1 MAKKKLDG
9 SIDSAIVPSLGA
21 IEFNYTQEEIE
32 TLVKE
37 LQQTLPRS
45 NSPLVSIII
54 PVYNQLSYTLRC
66 LKAIASNLSDNLA
79 VEIIL
84 INDCSSDDTQQIL
97 EPITAITL
105 INNRVNSGFIHSC
118 NRGASLA
125 QGKYLY
131 FLNNDTEIKPNC
143 IESLVEVAIQPQ
155 VGAVGSK
162 LVYPQGIL
170 QEAGGIVW
178 QDANAWNYGRHNN
191 PLAPEYN
198 YLRPV
203 DYCSGASLMVD
214 KSAFLKLNG
223 FETEFAPAYYEDTD
237 LCFALRHQLGL
248 EVMYQPKS
256 EVVHYEGISS
266 GTSTITG
273 VKKYQV
279 VNADKFKQK
288 WQHVLDSYPL
298 NLGVKN
304 TPLASRKF
312 LGKKTVLVVDSYM
325 PSYDKESGSRRLFEI
340 IKVFRS
346 LNFHVIF
353 AADNGYKDEPYTSVL
368 QNLQVE
374 VLYTELGYGV
384 TIEQQIQQRLSS
396 IDLAWICRPEL
407 CQKYIAL
414 VRQNNKI
421 KVIYDTIDLH
431 YLRLKREW
439 ELTNNLDDRSKN
451 KWQQMQTTELSMA
464 SLSDLAI
471 TVTTNEQK
479 ILQYQSV
486 GRVEVVP
493 NVHLPYQ
500 EDVPGF
506 DSRSG
511 ILFIGGYNHTP
522 NVDGVKWLCQEIMP
536 LVWQQQPDL
545 KVTLLGSNPTE
556 EVKSL
561 ANNRVTVTGYIEDVA
576 PYFLSHKLFVSP
588 LRYGAGMKGKI
599 GQSLEY
605 SLPIVSTNI
614 GTEGMNLIDERDVLE
629 AYNTNDFAR
638 QILRLYNDVL
648 LWQKLS
654 ANSTKAIAPYHPQEI
669 KNQLSKIVKNL
680 SVADRTLIIK

>member
-1 MAKKKLDG
+1 MAKKKFDGDVGSFIDPIG
-9 SIDSAIVPSLGA
+9 SIV
-21 IEFNYTQEEIE
+21 EFNYTQDEIK
-32 TLVKE
+32 TLVEE
-37 LQQTLPRS
+37 LQRTLPRS

-66 LKAIASNLSDNLA
+66 LKAIASNLSDNLT

-84 INDCSSDDTQQIL
+84 INDCSSDDTQKVL

-105 INNRVNSGFIHSC
+105 VNNRVNSGFIHSC
-118 NRGASLA
+118 NRGASFA

-143 IESLVEVAIQPQ
+143 IESLVEVITQPQ

-191 PLAPEYN
+191 PIAPEYN

-203 DYCSGASLMVD
+203 DYCSGASLMVE

-223 FETEFAPAYYEDTD
+223 FEKELAPAYYEDTD

-248 EVMYQPKS
+248 KIMYQPKS

-288 WQHVLDSYPL
+288 WQHVLDNYL
-298 NLGVKN
+298 FNFGVKN
-304 TPLASRKF
+304 TPVASRKF
-312 LGKKTVLVVDSYM
+312 LGKKTVLVIDSYM

-340 IKVFRS
+340 IKIFKS
-346 LNFHVIF
+346 LDFHVIF

-368 QNLQVE
+368 QNLEVE

-384 TIEQQIQQRLSS
+384 TIERQIEQRLSL

-407 CQKYIAL
+407 SQKYIPL
-414 VRQNNKI
+414 VKQNNKI

-439 ELTNNLDDRSKN
+439 ELTNNLDNNSAN
-451 KWQQMQTTELSMA
+451 KWQQMQVTELSMA
-464 SLSDLAI
+464 SQSDLAI

-479 ILQYQSV
+479 ILQDRSIE
-486 GRVEVVP
+486 RVEVVP
-493 NVHLPYQ
+493 NVHFPYQ
-500 EDVPGF
+500 ENIPDF
-506 DSRSG
+506 DLRSG
-511 ILFIGGYNHTP
+511 ILFIGGYSHTP

-545 KVTLLGSNPTE
+545 KVTLLGSNPTA
-556 EVKSL
+556 EVKAL
-561 ANNRVTVTGYIEDVA
+561 ANSRITVTGYVEDVT
-576 PYFLSHKLFVSP
+576 PCFISHKLFVSP

-605 SLPIVSTNI
+605 SLPIVSTKI
-614 GTEGMNLIDERDVLE
+614 GTEGMNLVNERDVLE
-629 AYNTNDFAR
+629 ANNTKDFAV
-638 QILRLYNDVL
+638 QILRLYNDVG
-648 LWQKLS
+648 LWHKLS
-654 ANSTKAIAPYHPQEI
+654 ANSTSAIALYHPQQI
-669 KNQLSKIVKNL
+669 QKQLSRIVDSL
-680 SVADRTLIIK
+680 FISD

>member
-1 MAKKKLDG
+1 MAKKKPDG
-9 SIDSAIVPSLGA
+9 NIGGFIAPSLGST
-21 IEFNYTQEEIE
+21 EFNYTQDEIE
-32 TLVKE
+32 TLIKE

-66 LKAIASNLSDNLA
+66 LKAIASNLSNNLA

-84 INDCSSDDTQQIL
+84 INDCSSDDTKKVI

-105 INNRVNSGFIHSC
+105 VNNRVNSGFIHSC

-125 QGKYLY
+125 KGKYLY

-143 IESLVEVAIQPQ
+143 IESLVEVIAQPQ

-162 LVYPQGIL
+162 LVYPQGVL

-191 PLAPEYN
+191 PVAPEYN

-214 KSAFLKLNG
+214 KSAFFKLNG
-223 FETEFAPAYYEDTD
+223 FEKEFAPAYYEDTD
-237 LCFALRHQLGL
+237 LCFSLRHQLGL
-248 EVMYQPKS
+248 KVMYQPKS

-266 GTSTITG
+266 GTSTTTG

-279 VNADKFKQK
+279 INANRFKQK
-288 WQHVLDSYPL
+288 WQHVLDNYL
-298 NLGVKN
+298 FNLGVKN
-304 TPLASRKF
+304 THVASRKF
-312 LGKKTVLVVDSYM
+312 LGKKTVLVIDSYM

-340 IKVFRS
+340 IKVFKS
-346 LNFHVIF
+346 LDFHVIF
-353 AADNGYKDEPYTSVL
+353 AADNGYKDEPYTSVM
-368 QNLQVE
+368 QSLQVE

-384 TIEQQIQQRLSS
+384 TIEQQIKQRLSL

-407 CQKYIAL
+407 SQKYIPL
-414 VRQNNKI
+414 VKQNNKI

-439 ELTNNLDDRSKN
+439 ELTNNLDSNSKS
-451 KWQQMQTTELSMA
+451 KWQQMQAKELSMA

-479 ILQYQSV
+479 ILQDRSIE
-486 GRVEVVP
+486 RVEVIP
-493 NVHLPYQ
+493 NVHFPYQ
-500 EDVPGF
+500 GNIPDF
-506 DSRSG
+506 KSRSG

-545 KVTLLGSNPTE
+545 KVTLLGSNPTA

-561 ANNRVTVTGYIEDVA
+561 ANSRITVTGYIEDVST
-576 PYFLSHKLFVSP
+576 YFLSHKLFVSP

-605 SLPIVSTNI
+605 SLPIVSTKI
-614 GTEGMNLIDERDVLE
+614 GTEGMNLVSEQNVLE
-629 AYNTNDFAR
+629 ANNTRDFAL
-638 QILRLYNDVL
+638 QILRLYNNVL

-654 ANSTKAIAPYHPQEI
+654 ANSTQAIALYHPQQI
-669 KNQLSKIVKNL
+669 KKQLFKIVNNL
-680 SVADRTLIIK
+680 LFSDRTSITK